1 MRCPYSHS
9 WDLGY
14 LRGHLGKLQ
23 LLLSLLQHLC
33 PTPSV
38 DCMDSRGS
46 RYNLVLA
53 NTCSAY
59 RLSALHCFLYT
70 VHISKFQ
77 STVCSAVD
85 SLRAAS
91 TFRIYFIPS
100 QSTSRLLKSLCIL
113 ASSGPKL
120 VCSDSD
126 GTRICKN
133 KNIPYVQHTSKTSLF
148 RSCPPADGLRQLLLT
163 SLNLIFPWVIPI
175 DRINGS
181 LARLSWL
188 SWLRSPTCN
197 DEFREFHAFHSSICM
212 SFPEDKRTP
221 APPNLTRNEY
231 STKPPL
237 PAEVPSYSKAH

>member
-1 MRCPYSHS
+1 MQFGP
-9 WDLGY
+9 GE
-14 LRGHLGKLQ
+14 HLFCISPFCLT
-23 LLLSLLQHLC
+23 LLTLHCTHFQISIYSLL
-33 PTPSV
+33 
-38 DCMDSRGS
+38 GS
-46 RYNLVLA
+46 R
-53 NTCSAY
+53 
-59 RLSALHCFLYT
+59 FP
-70 VHISKFQ
+70 K
-77 STVCSAVD
+77 
-85 SLRAAS
+85 AS

-113 ASSGPKL
+113 ASSGQKL

-181 LARLSWL
+181 LARLSRL
-188 SWLRSPTCN
+188 SWLSAQLAQLSHFCN